1 MVKNLPHAPTGVA
14 KETMTNGVDL
24 SQYLATLDISSNGY
38 TPSATS
44 SESGD
49 TEVGGAQVSQAK
61 VPVGKWHEKN
71 RARKARDRAKRAA
84 SKADEE
90 AKKQAEKTAKLEA
103 DKKIKSESHRAA
115 KSASDKKTAQYD
127 NVIEYF
133 DATYERLE
141 DRLAAWQLLCVH
153 VGIDPELSITKCKE
167 ALSKVFINIVDF
179 VASQK
184 GGPPFK
190 RFESAGELRRYI
202 RKGKVFPLGLAK
214 DSPCLRC
221 LLINV
226 FFK

>member
-49 TEVGGAQVSQAK
+49 IEVGGAQVSQAK
-61 VPVGKWHEKN
+61 APIGKWREKN

-167 ALSKVFINIVDF
+167 ALSKVFINIVDS

>member
-1 MVKNLPHAPTGVA
+1 
-14 KETMTNGVDL
+14 MTHSVDL

-61 VPVGKWHEKN
+61 TPIGKWHEKN
-71 RARKARDRAKRAA
+71 RARKAREKAKKAA

-103 DKKIKSESHRAA
+103 DKKIKSASHQAA
-115 KSASDKKTAQYD
+115 KSEADKKTAQYD

-167 ALSKVFINIVDF
+167 ALSKVFINIADF

-184 GGPPFK
+184 GGPPFV
-190 RFESAGELRRYI
+190 RFESAGALRKYI

>member
-1 MVKNLPHAPTGVA
+1 MVKNLPHVPAGVA

-49 TEVGGAQVSQAK
+49 TEVGGAQVLPVKA
-61 VPVGKWHEKN
+61 PVGKYNKRN
-71 RARKARDRAKRAA
+71 RARRHRKAAERAA
-84 SKADEE
+84 KAAAEE
-90 AKKQAEKTAKLEA
+90 VEKKAKKEAEKAAKLEA
-103 DKKIKSESHRAA
+103 DKKINQGAQGGA
-115 KSASDKKTAQYD
+115 DNKTAQYD
-127 NVIEYF
+127 NVIDYF
-133 DATYERLE
+133 DTTYERLE

-184 GGPPFK
+184 GGPPFV
-190 RFESAGELRRYI
+190 RFESARALRKYI

>member
-1 MVKNLPHAPTGVA
+1 MVKNLPHAPIGVA

-44 SESGD
+44 SESGE
-49 TEVGGAQVSQAK
+49 TEVGGPQVSQAK
-61 VPVGKWHEKN
+61 APVGKYNKRN
-71 RARKARDRAKRAA
+71 RVKRHRKAAEKAAKAA
-84 SKADEE
+84 AEE
-90 AKKQAEKTAKLEA
+90 AERKAKKEAEKAAKLEA
-103 DKKIKSESHRAA
+103 DKKIKEGSRSAA
-115 KSASDKKTAQYD
+115 GNNTALYD
-127 NVIEYF
+127 NVIDYF

>member
-1 MVKNLPHAPTGVA
+1 MVKNLPHTPAGVA

-24 SQYLATLDISSNGY
+24 SEYLATLDISSNGY
-38 TPSATS
+38 TPFATS

-49 TEVGGAQVSQAK
+49 TEVGGAHVLQAK
-61 VPVGKWHEKN
+61 APIGKWHEKN
-71 RARKARDRAKRAA
+71 RAKRHRKAAEK
-84 SKADEE
+84 K
-90 AKKQAEKTAKLEA
+90 AKKEAEKTAKLEA
-103 DKKIKSESHRAA
+103 DKKIKSESHRATKSEADA
-115 KSASDKKTAQYD
+115 KTTQYD

-133 DATYERLE
+133 DTTYERLE

-190 RFESAGELRRYI
+190 RFESAGALRKYI
-202 RKGKVFPLGLAK
+202 RKGKVFPLELAK